1 MIVVVWVVF
10 SADARQKQ
18 TRGQA
23 ACAERDQ
30 VQQELQQWEA
40 TVLAVGR
47 GWKILYIYIYTWLFL
62 VRVSE
67 DVQGPLI
74 LGVALQSALDTN
86 CHQKADHP

>member
-1 MIVVVWVVF
+1 MLTLVRNRPEAKRPVPSVIKCNR
-10 SADARQKQ
+10 SCSSGKRQCWLLE
-18 TRGQA
+18 G
-23 ACAERDQ
+23 
-30 VQQELQQWEA
+30 
-40 TVLAVGR
+40 VGR
-47 GWKILYIYIYTWLFL
+47 FYIYIYTWLFL